1 MRMQITKNAITIPK
15 RVFKKQG
22 GFVILT
28 LREYQELRE
37 RAVPEYQLYGKE
49 AKELDKLVE
58 EGLREYEEGR
68 TISAPS
74 LREALNK
81 YERNTKKNKKR

>member
-1 MRMQITKNAITIPK
+1 MQITKDAITIPK
-15 RVFKKQG
+15 RAVERQG

-37 RAVPEYQLYGKE
+37 RAIPTYQLHGKE
-49 AKELDKLVE
+49 AEELDKLVE
-58 EGLREYEEGR
+58 EGLRDYEEGR

-81 YERNTKKNKKR
+81 YERGNKKNKKR